1 MIDTK
6 MINECNNITKELQKD
21 KILNETEVYDF
32 TIRKSKSELPLLK
45 SLNFMINHLTT
56 YKLKK

>member
-1 MIDTK
+1 
-6 MINECNNITKELQKD
+6 MINECNNITKKLQKD